1 MVSFHVLLL
10 DRAGN
15 NLVNADFSLYLGH
28 IFTVKHIYLT
38 LYIVYMCRIAPIY
51 SAPLYLLAL
60 LAVPCCSLCCSRP
73 PARSVPAARRP
84 CGSLRCSLARLCAR
98 CARLPV
104 PVCASADAWSTV
116 DFFVRRPRV
125 ACLAC
130 PLSVCVGAVRLPSS
144 RLPCILF
151 AYNVHSPPL
160 CQACPPRF
168 RPPQTFS
175 RSFAGGRYLSR
186 CRRCGRMTRLDVAIR
201 GDLGAL

>member
-15 NLVNADFSLYLGH
+15 NLVNADFSPY
-28 IFTVKHIYLT
+28 FRMFFAVKHIYLT
-38 LYIVYMCRIAPIY
+38 LYVVYTCRTAPIY
-51 SAPLYLLAL
+51 SVPPA
-60 LAVPCCSLCCSRP
+60 LAVRAAAWPSSLRP
-73 PARSVPAARRP
+73 DRFRLIVVPAPAP
-84 CGSLRCSLARLCAR
+84 A
-98 CARLPV
+98 

>member
-130 PLSVCVGAVRLPSS
+130 PRVCSLRSPPVRGLLAPVVRAYMVDFPAVRLLAVLLAGARCPTRWAS
-144 RLPCILF
+144 RKLF
-151 AYNVHSPPL
+151 
-160 CQACPPRF
+160 
-168 RPPQTFS
+168 
-175 RSFAGGRYLSR
+175 
-186 CRRCGRMTRLDVAIR
+186 
-201 GDLGAL
+201 